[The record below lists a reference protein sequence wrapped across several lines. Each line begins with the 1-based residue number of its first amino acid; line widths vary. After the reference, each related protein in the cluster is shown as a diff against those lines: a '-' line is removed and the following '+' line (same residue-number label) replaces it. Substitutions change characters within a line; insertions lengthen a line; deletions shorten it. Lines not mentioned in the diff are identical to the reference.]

1 MPFLDSK
8 IIRPLYDI
16 LKGGPPEAYK
26 CIVSEPAMKSGQAE
40 FEITDKECGELFKT
54 VGGVTAHIEKVHAMK
69 IQLEIFQDAKPT
81 RLTE

>member
-26 CIVSEPAMKSGQAE
+26 CIVAEQAMKNGQAE
-40 FEITDKECGELFKT
+40 FEIIDKECGKLFKT
-54 VGGVTAHIEKVHAMK
+54 VGGVTTHIEKAHTMK
-69 IQLEIFQDAKPT
+69 IQLEIFQDAKPI
-81 RLTE
+81 TE